1 MINIIDFKALLTK
14 ILESFKTEQF
24 IGDYTARARQIN
36 SSLTTSSTD
45 DAWLKAAIAAICEDY
60 PGVELRIFK
69 GRLGPNSQGYFE
81 ICIYDTSV
89 TSGGLPQYCHG
100 TWRKWQNVF
109 WVISTNNYAFSYAA
123 K

>member
-1 MINIIDFKALLTK
+1 MIDLKVLLTK

-60 PGVELRIFK
+60 PNTELRIFK

-81 ICIYDTSV
+81 ICIYNTSA

>member
-1 MINIIDFKALLTK
+1 MNGKALLAR
-14 ILESFKTEQF
+14 ILERFKTEQF

-60 PGVELRIFK
+60 PGMELCIFK
-69 GRLGPNSQGYFE
+69 GQLGPNSQGYFE
-81 ICIYDTSV
+81 ICIYNTSV
-89 TSGGLPQYCHG
+89 TSGGLPRYCYG
-100 TWRKWQNVF
+100 TWRKWQNAF
-109 WVISTNNYAFSYAA
+109 WIIFTSEYVFSYEA